1 MRLLL
6 VVHGYPPAVTGGA
19 ELRAERTARALAAR
33 GHAVDVLAVA
43 TLDSPGGFCLEDQS
57 LESGVR
63 VHRVHGVRLPAAA
76 YPDDDNERIA
86 EAVGRLLA
94 TGRVDVV
101 HQFSGYVT
109 SAAVIR
115 AARARGVPVVV
126 SLTDYWW
133 LCRRVTLLTSRD
145 ERCSGPTPT
154 GCARCLS
161 ETRRRWRWLAA
172 LAPGLADAFWDR
184 VAPCALLRHRLPVCS
199 EAARLPRL
207 VAVLNQASALV
218 SPSSLLAETYAK
230 YGVSP
235 ERLHISRQGVDATF
249 VPLRAPSPA
258 LRVGYMGQVKR
269 HKGVD
274 VLLAAWERLGG
285 TQPRRLALYGSETG
299 EPEYGR
305 LVRRRLSAIRDASW
319 AGGFHPRDR
328 WKTFADLDV
337 VVVPSRWLENSPNVV
352 LEALAVGVVVVAS
365 RIGGIPELVT
375 DGHNGLLVEP
385 DSPESLAAALQRL
398 LDTPDLI
405 ARLRRQAPESFRPI
419 TDEIDEL
426 ERLYED
432 VIAHPVM
439 PCGA

>member
-1 MRLLL
+1 M
-6 VVHGYPPAVTGGA
+6 TGGA

-299 EPEYGR
+299 EPEYRPAGPAKALRDSRR
-305 LVRRRLSAIRDASW
+305 LLGWWLPSPRPLEDVRRPRRRRRPVAMARKQSKCRPRGV
-319 AGGFHPRDR
+319 GGR
-328 WKTFADLDV
+328 
-337 VVVPSRWLENSPNVV
+337 SR
-352 LEALAVGVVVVAS
+352 
-365 RIGGIPELVT
+365 GGRQPHRRHSGT
-375 DGHNGLLVEP
+375 GHG
-385 DSPESLAAALQRL
+385 
-398 LDTPDLI
+398 
-405 ARLRRQAPESFRPI
+405 RP
-419 TDEIDEL
+419 
-426 ERLYED
+426 
-432 VIAHPVM
+432 
-439 PCGA
+439 